1 MNNKE
6 KELYYIYMQNTM
18 ITFSNVTKTIVILL
32 QINIIM
38 IIINKMIILL
48 VIAKINVRMSNT

>member
-48 VIAKINVRMSNT
+48 VIAKIKVRMSNT